1 MMKHEEI
8 DMSETK
14 KTGWVWHESFNWH
27 NTGNGSGF
35 FAPGGHVQP
44 GQSFDHPATKGRFA
58 ALVQASDYDERLV
71 TLRPSQVTDEEIL
84 RVHTPEY
91 LERLEAMNETGG
103 DAGES
108 AVFGPQGIPIAK
120 LAAGA
125 TARAVRAVL
134 SGEVDNAYALV
145 RPAGHHAEPDRGR
158 GYCIFANTSIAARIA
173 QTEFDVSRV
182 AIVDW
187 DVHHGNGTQAV
198 FWNDP
203 SVLNISLHQEQ
214 LYPVDSGF
222 REENGGEGAEGTSI
236 NIPLPAGTGDEGY
249 LTAIREVVI
258 PALERFE
265 PDFIIVGSGMD
276 AAVTDPLGRMVVTS
290 EGFRA
295 ISREMIQVA
304 ERLTGGKIVFSHE
317 GGYSA
322 EYVPFCGMAVLE
334 ELSGVPSGVEDP
346 YLVFMSSYPQLKIEP
361 WQRDA
366 IDAAAALV
374 DRVPRP
380 SA

>member
-1 MMKHEEI
+1 
-8 DMSETK
+8 MSVK
-14 KTGWVWHESFNWH
+14 RTGWIWHESFNWH

-58 ALVQASDYDERLV
+58 SLVQASGYDEQLIA
-71 TLRPSQVTDEEIL
+71 LRPSTATDDEIL
-84 RVHTPEY
+84 RVHTQEY
-91 LERLEAMNETGG
+91 LDRVEALNATGG

-108 AVFGPQGIPIAK
+108 AVFGPRGVPIAR

-125 TARAVRAVL
+125 AVRAVRAVL

-158 GYCIFANTSIAARIA
+158 GYCIFANTSIAARVA
-173 QTEFDVSRV
+173 QSEFGVERI

-187 DVHHGNGTQAV
+187 DVHHGNGTQAA
-198 FWNDP
+198 FWDDP
-203 SVLNISLHQEQ
+203 SVLTISLHQEQ

-222 REENGGEGAEGTSI
+222 RSENGGPGAEGTSI

-249 LTAIREVVI
+249 LTALRQVVI
-258 PALERFE
+258 PALDRFR

-276 AAVTDPLGRMVVTS
+276 ASATDPLGRMVVTS

-295 ISREMIQVA
+295 LSREMVRAA
-304 ERLTGGKIVFSHE
+304 ERLTAGRIVFSHE

-334 ELSGVPSGVEDP
+334 ELSGIPSGVEDP
-346 YLVFMSSYPQLKIEP
+346 YLVFMRSYPQLAIQP
-361 WQRDA
+361 WQREA
-366 IDAAAALV
+366 IEAAAALV
-374 DRVPRP
+374 ERVPAP
-380 SA
+380 VPA